1 MTAEKQPLTSSRLT
15 AARKNR
21 DNKYLE
27 CKLAALKAVARAA
40 NGCDNPQDLF
50 AELDAK
56 GHDTS
61 QLGKDAPVKLTPAH
75 RRGKL
80 SEATRE
86 WLSQNGHGLDAIDK
100 SDPDACNAAARD
112 AEDKDN
118 KSVPADVR
126 LFLHHHELKILSKDE
141 VNEMIK
147 TKSQAH
153 TEQRTQR
160 RKDARMLRFF
170 QSISCSVNAYEE
182 LGIDFN
188 APDFNAALL
197 GPRPEKLKERIEI
210 LRQRGFHDVEKLLKT
225 APAVFATTM
234 IESGKLDSV
243 LEYFQKKGF
252 EVAAIGMQFWCVSL
266 DYENRIKPRFEAMEA
281 LGQKLTLWPLRLK
294 DEDFNA
300 YLNRKRDEK
309 EKKETVQERREAAS
323 LAALQAAAAEGLP
336 LIASDNKSGKRG
348 VYRKPNGCQA
358 VYEGTNLGFHLTEEV
373 AALAYNRHVEAVKA
387 TIDAEAMLEVTQLGL
402 VLTKSN
408 AAKSGYKGV
417 YGPRKDSNK
426 KPFEAILKVQVAG
439 KKQGMN
445 KSLGYFE
452 TALSAAVAYAKAETE
467 LRPPP
472 PLPPAS
478 GEEGKMFL
486 DQAREEGLRLV
497 TSSASKTGY
506 FGVSKRPGCIYA
518 YSATLRRSEEER
530 TLGNYMTP
538 EEAAISLARHY
549 AQKRNELIEKQSE
562 LRADAVKEAE
572 ERNARTPKPTRK
584 RARSA
589 EGEDKP
595 RAKNKPV
602 QPFYDKELTR
612 PAHEAFPMM
621 KDAAKWAGLNGQTT
635 IGRSCEERKVAGR
648 HPVTQDPVFWKRL
661 DPVVTER
668 PAPTTERI
676 SNMNK
681 ERLTSVLKGQGQH
694 DEGMTVQKMREFLK
708 QSLEKTPDLSS
719 RFRR

>member
-1 MTAEKQPLTSSRLT
+1 MVSAEKNPLTSSRLP
-15 AARKNR
+15 AARGKVKKDNR
-21 DNKYLE
+21 GDKYLE
-27 CKLAALKAVARAA
+27 CMLAALKAVA
-40 NGCDNPQDLF
+40 NGCDNPEDLF
-50 AELDAK
+50 AELDAN

-61 QLGKDAPVKLTPAH
+61 QLGKNAPVKRTPAH
-75 RRGKL
+75 VRGKL
-80 SEATRE
+80 SEATLA
-86 WLSQNGHGLDAIDK
+86 WLSQNGQDLVAIDK
-100 SDPDACNAAARD
+100 IDRDACNAAAKD
-112 AEDKDN
+112 AKDKDN
-118 KSVPADVR
+118 KSVLADVR
-126 LFLHHHELKILSKDE
+126 LFLHHHELEILSEDE
-141 VNEMIK
+141 EDELIM
-147 TKSQAH
+147 TKSRAH
-153 TEQRTQR
+153 TQQRTQR
-160 RKDARMLRFF
+160 RKDAQKESYFQSMLRR
-170 QSISCSVNAYEE
+170 VNAYKE
-182 LGIDFN
+182 LGIDFD
-188 APDFNAALL
+188 APEFNPALL
-197 GPRPEKLKERIEI
+197 GSRPEKLKERIEI
-210 LRQRGFHDVEKLLKT
+210 LRQRGFVDVEKLLKT

-348 VYRKPNGCQA
+348 VYRKPNGVQA
-358 VYEGTNLGFHLTEEV
+358 MCEGTNLGFHFTEED
-373 AALAYNRHVEAVKA
+373 AALAYNRHVEAEKA
-387 TIDAEAMLEVTQLGL
+387 TIDDRAMLEVTQLDL

-408 AAKSGYKGV
+408 NAKSGYRGV
-417 YGPRKDSNK
+417 YGPRKESNK
-426 KPFEAILKVQVAG
+426 KPWEAIIKVDG
-439 KKQGMN
+439 KN

-452 TALSAAVAYAKAETE
+452 TALSAAVAYAKAEIKQ
-467 LRPPP
+467 RPPP

-478 GEEGKMFL
+478 GEEGQKFL
-486 DQAREEGLRLV
+486 DQARKEGLPLV
-497 TSSASKTGY
+497 TSSASITGY
-506 FGVSKRPGCIYA
+506 LGVSKRPGCINNA
-518 YSATLRRSEEER
+518 YSATLGRSEKER
-530 TLGNYMTP
+530 VLGNYRTP
-538 EEAAISLARHY
+538 EEAAITLARHH
-549 AQKRNELIEKQSE
+549 AQERNELIEKQSK
-562 LRADAVKEAE
+562 LCAHVVKEAM
-572 ERNARTPKPTRK
+572 ERNARRPKPTRK
-584 RARSA
+584 RSRSA

-661 DPVVTER
+661 DPVVTQR

-676 SNMNK
+676 SRMNK

-694 DEGMTVQKMREFLK
+694 DEGMTVRKMREFLK